1 MRQTKPRGGEMN
13 ETIGS
18 DPDWIRSALVRFE
31 RPLIAYAY
39 RFTGDLETARDVV
52 QDTFLKLCQADVN
65 RLNGR
70 LAGWLY
76 TVCRNRALDVRKRDA
91 RYDSLREG
99 QAESVES
106 PTPWPS
112 AQASSNETNRLIL
125 DAVAEMPERRQEVF
139 RLKFQDGLTYREI
152 SAVTG
157 LPLSTVSYHVH
168 ASMTDVCE
176 RLRACSDRAHGA

>member
-1 MRQTKPRGGEMN
+1 MN
-13 ETIGS
+13 ETTS
-18 DPDWIRSALVRFE
+18 DGPDWIRTALNRFE

-76 TVCRNRALDVRKRDA
+76 TVCRNRALDVRKKEA
-91 RYDSLREG
+91 RSESLREG
-99 QAESVES
+99 QAEAVES
-106 PTPWPS
+106 PLPWPS
-112 AQASSNETNRLIL
+112 AQASANETTRLIL
-125 DAVAEMPERRQEVF
+125 DAVDAMPERRQDVF

-168 ASMTDVCE
+168 AAMSEMCE
-176 RLRACSDRAHGA
+176 RLRACSDAANGA